1 MPSIPTLRV
10 TDRRTGRGRPKDSDV
25 KDNERGIP
33 IRSISRAIAVLQA
46 INRGGSLTM
55 MEIAQASA
63 VPYPTACRIVQTLL
77 HEGLIEREMSRKR
90 YQPTALVQTLAH
102 GFQGHGALVQATH
115 PHISALTKQ
124 IGWPISLTT
133 HVGSTMVLR
142 DSTHAQTSLTFNA
155 YYPGYA
161 MPILGCAA
169 GLVYLSWAEPDERE
183 NVLDGLAYLA
193 DDETKYMLQ
202 MVREGGLIETI
213 RSAGYA
219 ARGFNRYTQNPGK
232 TSSIAVPVFEHGQI
246 VGALTVAFFASAI
259 ELNSAIK
266 TFAPGLQA
274 CAAAITRDLEAAPAR
289 DGLPDAAE

>member
-1 MPSIPTLRV
+1 M
-10 TDRRTGRGRPKDSDV
+10 KE
-25 KDNERGIP
+25 NERGIP

-77 HEGLIEREMSRKR
+77 HEGLIERETTRKR

-115 PHISALTKQ
+115 PHISALTRQ

-133 HVGSTMVLR
+133 HVGSAMVLR

-155 YYPGYA
+155 YFPGYA

-169 GLVYLSWAEPDERE
+169 GLVYLAHAEAEERDG
-183 NVLDGLAYLA
+183 VLDGLTYLA
-193 DDETKYMLQ
+193 DDDTKYMLQ
-202 MVREGGLIETI
+202 MVREGGLLDTV
-213 RSAGYA
+213 RTAGYA

-232 TSSIAVPVFEHGQI
+232 TSSIAVPLFEHGRI
-246 VGALTVAFFASAI
+246 AGALTVAFFASAI
-259 ELNSAIK
+259 EVNAAIRQ
-266 TFAPGLQA
+266 FAPGLQA
-274 CAAAITRDLEAAPAR
+274 CAEAITRDLEGVPV
-289 DGLPDAAE
+289 AAE